1 MASLL
6 WSLGV
11 LYITYTTTHSHS
23 AHRVK
28 VADIQRRATDTL
40 QRARRTIGYKTHRNP
55 HQEKLSPSASV
66 TKATDVAK
74 SRQSKMLKSYNKKL
88 KSQQV
93 KQQMKPTVATLSMK
107 FSTPSVSV
115 SYKSKQTISVS
126 EVVTDKS
133 QISRSPLFVSDQ
145 PVAVMG
151 VDFWMEAGRTRTDE
165 EKQQKEAGFTRHAF
179 NQYAS
184 DRLGYFR
191 EIPDTRYAL

>member
-11 LYITYTTTHSHS
+11 LYISYTATHLH
-23 AHRVK
+23 AGRRVK
-28 VADIQRRATDTL
+28 VVDIQRRATDTL
-40 QRARRTIGYKTHRNP
+40 QRAQRTIGFKTHRN
-55 HQEKLSPSASV
+55 EKLPAPV
-66 TKATDVAK
+66 TKDTVVVK
-74 SRQSKMLKSYNKKL
+74 SRQSKMLKSHNKKL
-88 KSQQV
+88 KTQQIRQT
-93 KQQMKPTVATLSMK
+93 KQPAAVDILNIK
-107 FSTPSVSV
+107 FSTSPVSV
-115 SYKSKQTISVS
+115 SKQTNSVS
-126 EVVTDKS
+126 EGVTDKG
-133 QISRSPLFVSDQ
+133 QTSRPPLFISDR

-191 EIPDTRYAL
+191 EIPDTRHAL

>member
-11 LYITYTTTHSHS
+11 LYITYTTTHSHN

-40 QRARRTIGYKTHRNP
+40 QHARRTIGYKIHRNP
-55 HQEKLSPSASV
+55 RQEKLSPSASV

-74 SRQSKMLKSYNKKL
+74 SKILKSYNKKL

-133 QISRSPLFVSDQ
+133 QISRSPLFVSDR

-191 EIPDTRYAL
+191 EIPDTRHAL

>member
-11 LYITYTTTHSHS
+11 LYISFTATHSHTG
-23 AHRVK
+23 HRVK
-28 VADIQRRATDTL
+28 VVDIQRRATDTL
-40 QRARRTIGYKTHRNP
+40 QRVQRTIGYKAHRN
-55 HQEKLSPSASV
+55 EKSPTPV

-88 KSQQV
+88 KTQQV
-93 KQQMKPTVATLSMK
+93 KQKKPTVVTTLNMK
-107 FSTPSVSV
+107 FSTPPISV
-115 SYKSKQTISVS
+115 SKQTNSVS
-126 EVVTDKS
+126 EAVTDKG
-133 QISRSPLFVSDQ
+133 QISRSPLFISDR

-165 EKQQKEAGFTRHAF
+165 DKQQKEAGFTRHAF

-191 EIPDTRYAL
+191 EIPDTRHAL